1 MGNCKEKE
9 FEGIFV
15 GTIGKDTFPLEFNC
29 EIGTVNIIP
38 FRDIVS
44 PRDIIFHDPATIIM
58 WSDGTK
64 TVVKCHEEDTYDKEK
79 GLALCY
85 LKKFYCDNKSRK
97 LNDILKYAGE

>member
-1 MGNCKEKE
+1 MSLTHSELLLDYFKDELDKQTTKE
-9 FEGIFV
+9 FFESPESYFFMKPVEVI
-15 GTIGKDTFPLEFNC
+15 TPI
-29 EIGTVNIIP
+29 NIIFNP
-38 FRDIVS
+38 
-44 PRDIIFHDPATIIM
+44 PATIIM

-64 TVVKCHEEDTYDKEK
+64 TVVKCHEEDTYDKKK

>member
-1 MGNCKEKE
+1 MNPNKKKMCDGL
-9 FEGIFV
+9 FI
-15 GTIGKDTFPLEFNC
+15 GTIGDDTFPLEFNC
-29 EIGTVNIIP
+29 EIGTVSIEP
-38 FRDIVS
+38 YYSVV
-44 PRDIIFHDPATIIM
+44 PKDIIFHDPATIIY